1 MTLARWSDRPI
12 EQARLLNPAFV
23 GTLLWSC
30 ARAYQTTANQPQPYA
45 LSFLVAPVV
54 LHKRTRE
61 SLPTTSRTSLVSWVG
76 ENPMVIVGFAERAR
90 TLVPLVKEAVLFA
103 SNGGLLQVQES
114 RVVPGAR
121 PRSMARF
128 EREAS
133 DEVKACIKKAEFL
146 GKWFALSGDYTTVMA
161 VWGVAP

>member
-1 MTLARWSDRPI
+1 MTLAPWPERPI
-12 EQARLLNPAFV
+12 EQVRLLNPAFV

-30 ARAYQTTANQPQPYA
+30 ARAYKATADQAQPYA

-61 SLPTTSRTSLVSWVG
+61 SLPTTTRTSLVSWVG
-76 ENPMVIVGFAERAR
+76 ENPRTVVGFAERAR
-90 TLVPLVKEAVLFA
+90 SLVPLVKEAVLFA
-103 SNGGLLQVQES
+103 CIGGLLQVQGS
-114 RVVPGAR
+114 LVVAEAR
-121 PRSMARF
+121 PRTMGSF

-133 DEVKACIKKAEFL
+133 NEVKACIRKAEFL

-161 VWGVAP
+161 LWGVAP

>member
-1 MTLARWSDRPI
+1 MTLALWSDRPL

-23 GTLLWSC
+23 GTLVWSC
-30 ARAYQTTANQPQPYA
+30 ARAYTTTADQPQPYA
-45 LSFLVAPVV
+45 LSFLAVPVV
-54 LHKRTRE
+54 LHKSTRE
-61 SLPTTSRTSLVSWVG
+61 SLPTTTRTSLVSWVG
-76 ENPMVIVGFAERAR
+76 ENPRVIVGFAERA
-90 TLVPLVKEAVLFA
+90 TSLVPLVKEAVLFA
-103 SNGGLLQVQES
+103 SNGGLLQLQES
-114 RVVPGAR
+114 RVVAEAR

-161 VWGVAP
+161 LWGVAP